1 MMLIWHFLNIF
12 STDENDG
19 DSDDSDDDE
28 NNTDEDSDGDEA
40 AETSSDEEEDQMDQ
54 TGTPVLNAGDNSQDM
69 EETEINQD
77 LDSPMSPSR
86 STRARGNVRIN
97 LWNLD
102 GKKDAIM
109 IAWNVIFGYPNI
121 RILGYPEHFAIQVSK
136 Y

>member
-40 AETSSDEEEDQMDQ
+40 AETSSDEEREEDQMDQ
-54 TGTPVLNAGDNSQDM
+54 TGTPVPNAGDNSQDM

-102 GKKDAIM
+102 GKKKQL
-109 IAWNVIFGYPNI
+109 WY
-121 RILGYPEHFAIQVSK
+121 LGPTN
-136 Y
+136 

>member
-1 MMLIWHFLNIF
+1 MTVLYNLYVLNS

-19 DSDDSDDDE
+19 DSDDSDSDE
-28 NNTDEDSDGDEA
+28 NNTDEDSDEGEA
-40 AETSSDEEEDQMDQ
+40 AETSSDEEGDQMDQ
-54 TGTPVLNAGDNSQDM
+54 TGTPVPNAGDNSQDM

-102 GKKDAIM
+102 GKRKQ
-109 IAWNVIFGYPNI
+109 
-121 RILGYPEHFAIQVSK
+121 L
-136 Y
+136 

>member
-1 MMLIWHFLNIF
+1 MNNFLSYF

-28 NNTDEDSDGDEA
+28 NNTDESSDEA
-40 AETSSDEEEDQMDQ
+40 AETSSDEEDQMDQ
-54 TGTPVLNAGDNSQDM
+54 TGTPVPNAGDNSQDM

-77 LDSPMSPSR
+77 LDSPLSPSR

-102 GKKDAIM
+102 GKKKQ
-109 IAWNVIFGYPNI
+109 
-121 RILGYPEHFAIQVSK
+121 L
-136 Y
+136 

>member
-102 GKKDAIM
+102 GKKKQL
-109 IAWNVIFGYPNI
+109 WY
-121 RILGYPEHFAIQVSK
+121 LGPK
-136 Y
+136 N

>member
-28 NNTDEDSDGDEA
+28 NNTDEDSDEDEA
-40 AETSSDEEEDQMDQ
+40 AETSSDEENQEEDQMDQ
-54 TGTPVLNAGDNSQDM
+54 TGTPVPNAGDNSQDM

-102 GKKDAIM
+102 GKKKQL
-109 IAWNVIFGYPNI
+109 WY
-121 RILGYPEHFAIQVSK
+121 LGPTN
-136 Y
+136 

>member
-1 MMLIWHFLNIF
+1 MNFNKELVDCFIKFMPNS

-54 TGTPVLNAGDNSQDM
+54 TGKPVPNAGDNSQDM

-102 GKKDAIM
+102 GKKKQ
-109 IAWNVIFGYPNI
+109 
-121 RILGYPEHFAIQVSK
+121 L
-136 Y
+136 

>member
-1 MMLIWHFLNIF
+1 
-12 STDENDG
+12 
-19 DSDDSDDDE
+19 
-28 NNTDEDSDGDEA
+28 
-40 AETSSDEEEDQMDQ
+40 MDQ
-54 TGTPVLNAGDNSQDM
+54 TGTPVPNAGDNSQDM

-102 GKKDAIM
+102 GKKEAIM
-109 IAWNVIFGYPNI
+109 IAWNVIFGYPNTCTL
-121 RILGYPEHFAIQVSK
+121 RYPEHFAIQVSK